1 MNSFFAFDLY
11 GTFVTVLNTALAVFI
26 ICLLFKWLR
35 RSEITGHSPPKGH
48 SS

>member
-11 GTFVTVLNTALAVFI
+11 GTFVTVLNTALTLLV

-35 RSEITGHSPPKGH
+35 RSK
-48 SS
+48 

>member
-11 GTFVTVLNTALAVFI
+11 GTFVTFLNSALAVCI

-35 RSEITGHSPPKGH
+35 RSK
-48 SS
+48 

>member
-26 ICLLFKWLR
+26 ICLLFTWLR
-35 RSEITGHSPPKGH
+35 RSK
-48 SS
+48 